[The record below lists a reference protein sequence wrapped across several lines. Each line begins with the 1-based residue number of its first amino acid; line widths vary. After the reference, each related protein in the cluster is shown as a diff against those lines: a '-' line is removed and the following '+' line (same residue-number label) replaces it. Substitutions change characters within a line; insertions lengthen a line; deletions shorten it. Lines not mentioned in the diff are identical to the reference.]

1 MLPNGLKVAEFF
13 LSYLLADGG
22 QTTTGSLKP
31 LWKNGQSQKSVCTQ
45 KKPSWSHWWE
55 LGRGRA
61 WNSLQRE
68 SALVLGTQRKGSSS
82 HFPALPQVWDPMKF
96 WFQKAKVHIP
106 ALLLWGDPFPIE
118 KTIKPNPCLRK
129 KWKQSISGPGGN
141 SHSQVTQRLSEA
153 LNPS

>member
-13 LSYLLADGG
+13 SKLPSCRWRTNNHWQPEA
-22 QTTTGSLKP
+22 P
-31 LWKNGQSQKSVCTQ
+31 LEKWTEPKVCLHP

-55 LGRGRA
+55 LVRGRA
-61 WNSLQRE
+61 WNSLQSE
-68 SALVLGTQRKGSSS
+68 SGLVLGTQRKGSFS
-82 HFPALPQVWDPMKF
+82 HFPALPPVWDPMKF

-129 KWKQSISGPGGN
+129 KMETKHFWSRGQQP
-141 SHSQVTQRLSEA
+141 Q
-153 LNPS
+153 PSDPKAF